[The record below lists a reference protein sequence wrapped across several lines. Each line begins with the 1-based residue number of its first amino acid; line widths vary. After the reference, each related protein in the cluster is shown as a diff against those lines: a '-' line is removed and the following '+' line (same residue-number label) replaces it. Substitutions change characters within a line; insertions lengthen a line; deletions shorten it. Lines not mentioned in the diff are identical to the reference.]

1 MRTRLFV
8 MGAALLLVSAGAR
21 AQSSLSS
28 DNDPQKD
35 TPKTPVAA
43 SLPEFGNVNRIDIGL
58 RGTTYG
64 DGSDQA
70 RFQRYRDMNDGG
82 TLDLIRYFKDTS
94 VYNIKLQGDHVGYQ
108 DQRFYGSYNHFGKM
122 KASFEWLQ
130 VPLYYSGTTQSLYT
144 ADKGKLALPSGVQLA
159 LQNKTTTLASVM
171 TTAPGFDMRVK
182 RDNASANL
190 VYNPAPEVDVRI
202 MFLNQNRSG
211 SQPLSGPFGFSAM
224 PDELA
229 VPVQYNTTDFGTSV
243 GYGNTLGFVK
253 LAYDGSFFRN
263 DLNAVTWANPLRA
276 TDSATAGPANGSMS
290 LAPDTDR
297 NTVSASAGLNKLP
310 GRTHVSAFLSYGVMS
325 NNDSL
330 IPWTVNTALASPALP
345 RTNAD
350 VTAHV
355 TAMNFTATSR
365 PVDQLFFN
373 ARYREYKY
381 DNQTPIFAS
390 ASSISY
396 DYSVGGA
403 VRTNPLSYTR
413 HTFDGDMT
421 YSPFRHMG
429 IRGGYTFAANDQP
442 ERWVPTTHEN
452 IGRAS
457 IDLTG
462 FTYFSARAIYEYAK
476 KTGETVEAA
485 EILAE
490 GEQPA
495 LGHYD
500 IANRNR
506 QRTSGVFTYTPI
518 SALSFTGTIGWLKDE
533 YPASQFGLTN
543 NSNTTYSIGFDAV
556 PIENRLTFGATYGR
570 DKNDATQGSRYAA
583 HVNSGYPPTFFNPL
597 ADWWD
602 DSSDLGHAVDVS
614 ADVLK
619 IVPKTDVKVAYSYSH
634 TDSNYLYSVRAGSV
648 VPTTNVPL
656 PDVHNELNR
665 GTVDVMYHITQ
676 HLGAGMV
683 YWYDSYSVNDF
694 NMGPLPLAPG
704 TAAAPTMMMIGYN
717 YRPYTANTF
726 WGRLTYFW

>member
-1 MRTRLFV
+1 MRTRLFGMV
-8 MGAALLLVSAGAR
+8 AALLLIAAGAR
-21 AQSSLSS
+21 AQGTLKSE
-28 DNDPQKD
+28 NDPQKD
-35 TPKTPVAA
+35 TPKAPAA
-43 SLPEFGNVNRIDIGL
+43 ATLPEFGNFNRIDIGL

-70 RFQRYRDMNDGG
+70 RFQRYRDMSDGG
-82 TLDLIRYFKDTS
+82 TLDAIRYFKDTS
-94 VYNIKLQGDHVGYQ
+94 TYRLNLQGDHVGYQ
-108 DQRFYGSYNHFGKM
+108 DQRFYGAYNNFGRV

-144 ADKGKLALPSGVQLA
+144 ANNGILALPSGVQLA
-159 LQNKTTTLASVM
+159 LQNKTTTLANVLS
-171 TTAPGFDMRVK
+171 TAPSFDMRVK
-182 RDNASANL
+182 RNNASANL
-190 VYNPAPEVDVRI
+190 VYNPATDVDLRI
-202 MFLNQNRSG
+202 SFLNQNRSG

-224 PDELA
+224 TDELA
-229 VPVQYNTTDFGTSV
+229 VPIQYNTTDFGTSV
-243 GYGNTLGFVK
+243 GYGNANGFVK
-253 LAYDGSFFRN
+253 VAYEGSFFRN

-297 NTVSASAGLNKLP
+297 NTVTASGGLNRLP
-310 GRTHVSAFLSYGVMS
+310 GRTHVNAFLSYGVLS
-325 NNDSL
+325 NNDRL
-330 IPWTVNTALASPALP
+330 IPWTVNSALPSPALP

-355 TAMNFTATSR
+355 TAMNFAATSR
-365 PVDQLFFN
+365 PIDHLFLN

-390 ASSISY
+390 ATSISY
-396 DYSVGGA
+396 DYSIAGA
-403 VRTNPLSYTR
+403 VQTEPISYTR
-413 HTFDGDMT
+413 HTFDGDMM
-421 YSPFRHMG
+421 YSPFRHLG
-429 IRGGYTFAANDQP
+429 VRGGYTFAANDQP

-457 IDLTG
+457 VDLTG
-462 FTYFSARAIYEYAK
+462 FSYFSARAIYEYAK
-476 KTGETVEAA
+476 KTGERIEAA

-518 SALSFTGTIGWLKDE
+518 GELSFTGTVGWLKDE

-543 NSNTTYSIGFDAV
+543 NANLTYSIGFDAV

-583 HVNSGYPPTFFNPL
+583 HVATGVPPTFFNPL

-614 ADVLK
+614 ADILK
-619 IVPKTDVKVAYSYSH
+619 VVPKTDVKLAYSYSH
-634 TDSNYLYSVRAGSV
+634 TDSNYVYSVRAGSV

-665 GTVDVMYHITQ
+665 GTVDVMYHITS

-704 TAAAPTMMMIGYN
+704 PAASPAMMMIGYN